1 MTATATA
8 TPLRLWLEPDYD
20 YGRVGGWLLDLPGA
34 FLWASS
40 HDRVV
45 SQAPAAAGWYRDW
58 LERHGEDVAMV
69 FGPTEVV
76 ESVPASREVGYERNA
91 TFADDARPV
100 AADELELAIRRLG
113 FAREDLLELLD
124 RIAAITGSAGAIP
137 AGTFRE
143 EGSAAPV
150 SAERTVDAVAAHLAG
165 AEIWLG
171 SRLRPDARFEGPS
184 RDDDAAAHLNAT
196 RAWAVDNLRRLRA
209 LDPALARTDG
219 KGETWTLR
227 KVVRR
232 YLYHSI
238 DHLRELD
245 RRLARAED
253 RAGRLRFEPGK
264 LEDPAPLVRLFRSV
278 GWDRRAGDP
287 DRVRRMLAGS
297 RRTVAAWDGTEL
309 VGFAREH
316 GDGVFTALISSVCVD
331 PRWQEMGV
339 AGRVVSSLM
348 DGRPEVRFSL
358 HSAPGL
364 EAFYARFGFERD
376 PHAMVRPRQQ

>member
-1 MTATATA
+1 MTA
-8 TPLRLWLEPDYD
+8 TPLRVWLEPDYD
-20 YGRVGGWLLDLPGA
+20 YGRFGGWLLDLPGA

-40 HDRVV
+40 QDRVV

-76 ESVPASREVGYERNA
+76 ESVAALPDAGYERNA

-100 AADELELAIRRLG
+100 AAEELELAIRRLG

-124 RIAAITGSAGAIP
+124 RIATASGSAGALP
-137 AGTFRE
+137 ASTFRE

-150 SAERTVDAVAAHLAG
+150 SAERTVDDVAAHLAG

-171 SRLRPDARFEGPS
+171 SRLDPGARFKGPS
-184 RDDDAAAHLNAT
+184 RDEDAAAHLNVT
-196 RAWAVDNLRRLRA
+196 RTWALDNLRRLRA

-278 GWDRRAGDP
+278 GWDRRAENP
-287 DRVRRMLAGS
+287 ERVRRMLARS

-331 PRWQEMGV
+331 PRWQGMGV
-339 AGRVVSSLM
+339 AERVLTLLM
-348 DGRPEVRFSL
+348 DGRPEVRIYL
-358 HSAPGL
+358 HAAPGL
-364 EAFYARFGFERD
+364 ESYYARFGFERD
-376 PHAMVRPRQQ
+376 PHAMVRPRQR

>member
-1 MTATATA
+1 MTA
-8 TPLRLWLEPDYD
+8 TPLRVWLEPDYD
-20 YGRVGGWLLDLPGA
+20 YGRFGGWLLDLPGA
-34 FLWASS
+34 FLWSS
-40 HDRVV
+40 SGDRVV

-58 LERHGEDVAMV
+58 LERHGEEVAMV

-76 ESVPASREVGYERNA
+76 ESVPALPDVGYERNA

-100 AADELELAIRRLG
+100 AADEMELAIRRLG
-113 FAREDLLELLD
+113 FAREDVLELLD
-124 RIAAITGSAGAIP
+124 RIAALTGSASALPG
-137 AGTFRE
+137 GSLRE
-143 EGSAAPV
+143 ADSAAPV
-150 SAERTVDAVAAHLAG
+150 SADRTVDDVVAHLAG

-171 SRLRPDARFEGPS
+171 SRLDPASRFDGPS
-184 RDDDAAAHLNAT
+184 RDDDAIAHLNAT
-196 RAWAVDNLRRLRA
+196 RTWAVENLRRLRNS
-209 LDPALARTDG
+209 DPALARTDG

-245 RRLARAED
+245 RRLARAEN
-253 RAGRLRFEPGK
+253 RAARLRFDPGK

-297 RRTVAAWDGTEL
+297 RRTLAAWDGTEL

-316 GDGVFTALISSVCVD
+316 GDGVYTALISSVCVD
-331 PRWQEMGV
+331 PRWQELGV

-364 EAFYARFGFERD
+364 EDFYAGFGFEPD
-376 PHAMVRPRQQ
+376 PNAMVRPRHR

>member
-1 MTATATA
+1 MTA
-8 TPLRLWLEPDYD
+8 TPLRVWLEPDYD
-20 YGRVGGWLLDLPGA
+20 YGRFGGWLLDLPGA
-34 FLWASS
+34 FLWATSQ
-40 HDRVV
+40 DRVV

-58 LERHGEDVAMV
+58 LARHGEDVAMV

-76 ESVPASREVGYERNA
+76 ESVPALREVGYERNA
-91 TFADDARPV
+91 TFAADTRPV

-113 FAREDLLELLD
+113 FARQDLLELLD
-124 RIAAITGSAGAIP
+124 RIAAFTGP
-137 AGTFRE
+137 AGTLPSSSFRE
-143 EGSAAPV
+143 AGSAAPV
-150 SAERTVDAVAAHLAG
+150 SAERTVDDVAAHLAG

-171 SRLRPDARFEGPS
+171 SRLDPASRFEGPS
-184 RDDDAAAHLNAT
+184 ADDDAAAHLNAT
-196 RAWAVDNLRRLRA
+196 RAWVVDNLRRLRA
-209 LDPALARTDG
+209 SDPALARTDG

-253 RAGRLRFEPGK
+253 RATRLRFDLGR

-287 DRVRRMLAGS
+287 ERVRRMLARS
-297 RRTVAAWDGTEL
+297 RRTVCAWDGTEL

-331 PRWQEMGV
+331 PRWQGLGV
-339 AGRVVSSLM
+339 AGRVLTSLM
-348 DGRPEVRFSL
+348 EGRPEVRIYL
-358 HSAPGL
+358 HAAPGL
-364 EAFYARFGFERD
+364 ESFYARFGFERD

>member
-1 MTATATA
+1 MTATTTA
-8 TPLRLWLEPDYD
+8 APLRVWLEPDYD
-20 YGRVGGWLLDLPGA
+20 YGRFGGWLLDLPGA

-40 HDRVV
+40 QDRVV

-58 LERHGEDVAMV
+58 LERHGEDVAML
-69 FGPTEVV
+69 FGPSEVV
-76 ESVPASREVGYERNA
+76 ESVPASREVGYEQNA

-124 RIAAITGSAGAIP
+124 RIAALSGSAGGLP
-137 AGTFRE
+137 ARTFRE
-143 EGSAAPV
+143 AGSAAPV
-150 SAERTVDAVAAHLAG
+150 SAERTVDDVAAHLAG

-171 SRLRPDARFEGPS
+171 SRLRPEARFEGAS
-184 RDDDAAAHLNAT
+184 RDDDARAHLNAT
-196 RAWAVDNLRRLRA
+196 RTWAVDNLRRLRA

-219 KGETWTLR
+219 KGETWTIP

-253 RAGRLRFEPGK
+253 RVGRLRFEPGK

-278 GWDRRAGDP
+278 GWDRRAENP
-287 DRVRRMLAGS
+287 ERVRRMLARS

-331 PRWQEMGV
+331 PRWQGMGV
-339 AGRVVSSLM
+339 AERVLTSLM
-348 DGRPEVRFSL
+348 DGRPEVRIYL
-358 HSAPGL
+358 HAAPGL
-364 EAFYARFGFERD
+364 ESYYARFGFERD